1 MHATA
6 ETDRISSH
14 LSRQRHRP
22 VLRPSVAGGGAS
34 ATSLSS
40 VPSEHDKKKPDRCS
54 SAGTAVGRRGS
65 RRRAEQALL
74 LPAPAGSYT
83 RPPARPHVRRSDTPQ
98 MEEALFLHLLLVCAA
113 GHVQSHLKPVLRRP
127 DAQVLGRRVRHLL
140 LRDVTECPIQC
151 VGRHL
156 RPVLCA

>member
-22 VLRPSVAGGGAS
+22 APRAFPQFLLN
-34 ATSLSS
+34 TI
-40 VPSEHDKKKPDRCS
+40 KKPDRCS
-54 SAGTAVGRRGS
+54 STGTAVGRRGS

-98 MEEALFLHLLLVCAA
+98 MEEALFLHLLLVCAT

-156 RPVLCA
+156 LHRYPKALHQYRRKF

>member
-22 VLRPSVAGGGAS
+22 APRAFPQFLLN
-34 ATSLSS
+34 TI
-40 VPSEHDKKKPDRCS
+40 KKPDRCS
-54 SAGTAVGRRGS
+54 STGTAVGRRGS

-156 RPVLCA
+156 LHRYPKALHQYRRKF